1 MTSKALLGLIFAVT
15 KEALIRWIGQVDE
28 DHLAQVNA
36 VLQRLLG
43 LSDRSEGEGSQGVEV
58 ERFNSWQKEHVP
70 TARPRSL
77 PAERRPELAV
87 SHPYSL
93 SRCVARSIRC
103 HGVRG
108 ISEAILRTNGVEG

>member
-1 MTSKALLGLIFAVT
+1 MPVTSKALLGLIFAVT

-70 TARPRSL
+70 TAC
-77 PAERRPELAV
+77 PATQPAGRAAP
-87 SHPYSL
+87 
-93 SRCVARSIRC
+93 
-103 HGVRG
+103 
-108 ISEAILRTNGVEG
+108 